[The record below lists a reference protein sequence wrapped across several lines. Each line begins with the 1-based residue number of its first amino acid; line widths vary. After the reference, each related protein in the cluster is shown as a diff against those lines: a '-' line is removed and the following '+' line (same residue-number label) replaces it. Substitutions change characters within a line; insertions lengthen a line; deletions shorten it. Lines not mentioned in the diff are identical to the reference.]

1 MFSFN
6 YYNSFNM
13 NKFDRFQYDIK
24 NNYDNKVVINLSPS
38 TSFRSRCE
46 FSYEKNHY
54 VMHDIDKKIYM
65 KTFKDASLDIQ
76 KLMPVLL
83 NKINEN
89 NEIKHKLFQ
98 VNFRSNQHNEIMVT
112 MIYHKIIDKSLIN
125 LVNQISEDLKA
136 NMIIRSKN
144 YKYETRGL
152 YLDDTL
158 INKNLKIYQTD
169 NTFTQSNKYLVDK
182 IILKVIDFIEN
193 PDDLLELYCGIGT
206 FTIPLSFMFNK
217 VLATEN
223 NRSSIKCL
231 NKSLEDNNISN
242 IHNARLSSDEVSE
255 LFKGKFFNRMNLKNI
270 SDFNF
275 SHILLDPP
283 RSGLTEDVINLASN
297 FKNIIYV
304 SCNAETYIRDINLIR
319 SHKITNI
326 ELFDQFPN
334 KNHLEIVSVLKM
346 VE

>member
-1 MFSFN
+1 
-6 YYNSFNM
+6 M
-13 NKFDRFQYDIK
+13 NKFDRFQDDIK
-24 NNYDNKVVINLSPS
+24 NNYEDKLVINLSPS

-46 FSYEKNHY
+46 FSYGKNHY
-54 VMHDIDKKIYM
+54 VMHDINEKIYI

-76 KLMPVLL
+76 NLMPVLL
-83 NKINEN
+83 KRINEN
-89 NEIKHKLFQ
+89 NEVNHKLFQ
-98 VNFRSNQHNEIMVT
+98 VNFRSNQHNKIMVT

-125 LVNQISEDLKA
+125 IVNQISDDLKV
-136 NMIIRSKN
+136 NIIIRSKN

-158 INKNLKIYQTD
+158 IYKNLKIYQTD

-182 IILKVIDFIEN
+182 MIFKVIDFIEN

-206 FTIPLSFMFNK
+206 FTIPLSFIFNK

-223 NRSSIKCL
+223 NRNSIKCL
-231 NKSLEDNNISN
+231 KKSLKENNISN

-255 LFKGKFFNRMNLKNI
+255 LFKGKFFNRMNSKSI

-304 SCNAETYIRDINLIR
+304 SCSAETYIRDINLIR

-346 VE
+346 IE

>member
-1 MFSFN
+1 
-6 YYNSFNM
+6 M
-13 NKFDRFQYDIK
+13 NKFDRFQDDIK
-24 NNYDNKVVINLSPS
+24 NNYDEKVVINLSPS

-46 FSYEKNHY
+46 FSYGKNHY
-54 VMHDIDKKIYM
+54 VMHDINEKIYI

-76 KLMPVLL
+76 NLMPVLL
-83 NKINEN
+83 KRINEN
-89 NEIKHKLFQ
+89 NEINHKLFQ
-98 VNFRSNQHNEIMVT
+98 VNFRSNQHNKIMVT
-112 MIYHKIIDKSLIN
+112 MIYHKIIDESLIN
-125 LVNQISEDLKA
+125 LVNQISEDLKV
-136 NMIIRSKN
+136 NIIIRSKN
-144 YKYETRGL
+144 YKYETKGL
-152 YLDDTL
+152 YLDDSL
-158 INKNLKIYQTD
+158 IYKNLKIYQTD

-182 IILKVIDFIEN
+182 MIFKVIDFIEN

-206 FTIPLSFMFNK
+206 FTIPLSFIFKK

-223 NRSSIKCL
+223 NRNSIKCL
-231 NKSLEDNNISN
+231 KKSLKENNISN

-255 LFKGKFFNRMNLKNI
+255 LFKGKFFNRMNSKSI

-304 SCNAETYIRDINLIR
+304 SCSTETYIRDINLIR

-346 VE
+346 IE

>member
-1 MFSFN
+1 
-6 YYNSFNM
+6 M
-13 NKFDRFQYDIK
+13 NKFDRFQDDIK
-24 NNYDNKVVINLSPS
+24 NNYDEKVVINLSPS

-46 FSYEKNHY
+46 FSYGKNHY
-54 VMHDIDKKIYM
+54 VMHDINEKIYI

-76 KLMPVLL
+76 NLMPVLL
-83 NKINEN
+83 KRINEN
-89 NEIKHKLFQ
+89 NEINHKLFQ
-98 VNFRSNQHNEIMVT
+98 VNFRSNQHNKIMVT

-125 LVNQISEDLKA
+125 LVNQISDDLKV
-136 NMIIRSKN
+136 NIIIRSKN

-158 INKNLKIYQTD
+158 IYKNLKIYQTD

-182 IILKVIDFIEN
+182 MIFKVIDFIEN

-206 FTIPLSFMFNK
+206 FTIPLSFIFNK

-223 NRSSIKCL
+223 NRNSIKCL
-231 NKSLEDNNISN
+231 NKSLEENNISN
-242 IHNARLSSDEVSE
+242 IYNARLSSDEVSE
-255 LFKGKFFNRMNLKNI
+255 LFKGKIFNRMNSTNI

-346 VE
+346 IE

>member
-1 MFSFN
+1 
-6 YYNSFNM
+6 M
-13 NKFDRFQYDIK
+13 NKFDRFQDDIK
-24 NNYDNKVVINLSPS
+24 NNYDEKVVINLSPS

-46 FSYEKNHY
+46 FSYGKNHY
-54 VMHDIDKKIYM
+54 VMHDINEKIYI

-76 KLMPVLL
+76 NLMPVLL
-83 NKINEN
+83 KRINEN
-89 NEIKHKLFQ
+89 NEVNHKLFQ
-98 VNFRSNQHNEIMVT
+98 VNFRSNQHNKIMVT

-125 LVNQISEDLKA
+125 IVNQISDDLKV
-136 NMIIRSKN
+136 NIIIRSKN

-158 INKNLKIYQTD
+158 IYKNLKIYQTD
-169 NTFTQSNKYLVDK
+169 NTFTQSNKYLVNK
-182 IILKVIDFIEN
+182 MIFKVIDFIEN

-206 FTIPLSFMFNK
+206 FTIPLSFIFNK

-223 NRSSIKCL
+223 NRNSIKCL
-231 NKSLEDNNISN
+231 KKSLKENNISN

-255 LFKGKFFNRMNLKNI
+255 LFKGKFFNRMNSKSI

-283 RSGLTEDVINLASN
+283 RSGLTKDVINLASN

-304 SCNAETYIRDINLIR
+304 SCSAETYIRDINLIR

-346 VE
+346 IE

>member
-1 MFSFN
+1 
-6 YYNSFNM
+6 M
-13 NKFDRFQYDIK
+13 NKFDRFQDDIK
-24 NNYDNKVVINLSPS
+24 NNYDEKVVINLSPS

-46 FSYEKNHY
+46 FSYGKNNY
-54 VMHDIDKKIYM
+54 VMHDINEKIYI

-76 KLMPVLL
+76 NIMPVLL
-83 NKINEN
+83 KRINEN
-89 NEIKHKLFQ
+89 NEINHKLFQ
-98 VNFRSNQHNEIMVT
+98 VNFRSNQHNKIMVT
-112 MIYHKIIDKSLIN
+112 MIYHKIIDKYLIN
-125 LVNQISEDLKA
+125 LVNQISDDLKV
-136 NMIIRSKN
+136 NIIIRSKN

-158 INKNLKIYQTD
+158 IYKNLKIYQTD

-182 IILKVIDFIEN
+182 MIFKVIDFIEN

-206 FTIPLSFMFNK
+206 FTIPLSFIFNK

-223 NRSSIKCL
+223 NRNSIKCL
-231 NKSLEDNNISN
+231 NKSLKENNISN

-255 LFKGKFFNRMNLKNI
+255 LFKGKFFNRMNSKSI

-304 SCNAETYIRDINLIR
+304 SCSAETYIRDINLIR

-346 VE
+346 IE

>member
-1 MFSFN
+1 
-6 YYNSFNM
+6 M
-13 NKFDRFQYDIK
+13 NKFDRFQDDIK
-24 NNYDNKVVINLSPS
+24 NNYDEKVVINLSPS

-46 FSYEKNHY
+46 FSYGKNHY
-54 VMHDIDKKIYM
+54 VMHDVNGKIYI

-76 KLMPVLL
+76 NLMPVLL
-83 NKINEN
+83 KRINEN
-89 NEIKHKLFQ
+89 NEINHKLFQ
-98 VNFRSNQHNEIMVT
+98 VNFRSNQHNKIMVT
-112 MIYHKIIDKSLIN
+112 MIYHKIIDQSIIN
-125 LVNQISEDLKA
+125 LVNQISDDLKV
-136 NMIIRSKN
+136 NIIIRSKN

-152 YLDDTL
+152 YLDDKL
-158 INKNLKIYQTD
+158 IYKNLKIYQTD

-182 IILKVIDFIEN
+182 MIFKVIDFIEN

-206 FTIPLSFMFNK
+206 FTIPLSFIFNK

-223 NRSSIKCL
+223 NRNSIKCL
-231 NKSLEDNNISN
+231 NKSLKENNISN

-255 LFKGKFFNRMNLKNI
+255 LFKGKIFNRMNSKSI

-304 SCNAETYIRDINLIR
+304 SCSAKTYIRDINLIR

-346 VE
+346 IE

>member
-1 MFSFN
+1 
-6 YYNSFNM
+6 
-13 NKFDRFQYDIK
+13 
-24 NNYDNKVVINLSPS
+24 
-38 TSFRSRCE
+38 
-46 FSYEKNHY
+46 
-54 VMHDIDKKIYM
+54 
-65 KTFKDASLDIQ
+65 
-76 KLMPVLL
+76 
-83 NKINEN
+83 
-89 NEIKHKLFQ
+89 
-98 VNFRSNQHNEIMVT
+98 MVT

-125 LVNQISEDLKA
+125 LVNQISDDLKV
-136 NMIIRSKN
+136 NIVIRSKN

-158 INKNLKIYQTD
+158 IYKNLKIYQTD
-169 NTFTQSNKYLVDK
+169 NTFTQSNKYLVNK
-182 IILKVIDFIEN
+182 MIFKVIDFIEN
-193 PDDLLELYCGIGT
+193 PGDLLELYCGIGT
-206 FTIPLSFMFNK
+206 FTIPLSFIFNK

-223 NRSSIKCL
+223 NRNSIKCL
-231 NKSLEDNNISN
+231 NKSLKENNISN

-255 LFKGKFFNRMNLKNI
+255 LFKGKIFNRMNSKSI

-283 RSGLTEDVINLASN
+283 RSGLTENVIKLASN

-304 SCNAETYIRDINLIR
+304 SCSAETYIRDINLIR

-346 VE
+346 IE

>member
-1 MFSFN
+1 
-6 YYNSFNM
+6 M
-13 NKFDRFQYDIK
+13 NKFDRFQDDIK
-24 NNYDNKVVINLSPS
+24 NNYDEKVVINLSPS

-46 FSYEKNHY
+46 FSYGKNHY
-54 VMHDIDKKIYM
+54 VMHDINEKIYI

-76 KLMPVLL
+76 NLMPVLL
-83 NKINEN
+83 KRINEN
-89 NEIKHKLFQ
+89 NEVNHKLFQ
-98 VNFRSNQHNEIMVT
+98 VNFRSNQHNKIMVT

-125 LVNQISEDLKA
+125 IVNQISDDLKV
-136 NMIIRSKN
+136 NIIIRSKN

-158 INKNLKIYQTD
+158 IYKNLKIYQTD

-182 IILKVIDFIEN
+182 MIFKVIDFIEN

-206 FTIPLSFMFNK
+206 FTIPLSFIFNK

-223 NRSSIKCL
+223 NRNSIKCL
-231 NKSLEDNNISN
+231 RKSLKENNISN

-255 LFKGKFFNRMNLKNI
+255 LFKGKIFNRMNSKSI

-304 SCNAETYIRDINLIR
+304 SCSAETYIRDINLIR

-346 VE
+346 IE

>member
-1 MFSFN
+1 
-6 YYNSFNM
+6 M
-13 NKFDRFQYDIK
+13 NKFDRFQDDIK
-24 NNYDNKVVINLSPS
+24 NNYDEKVLINLSPS

-46 FSYEKNHY
+46 FSYGKNHY
-54 VMHDIDKKIYM
+54 VMHDINEKIYI

-76 KLMPVLL
+76 NLMPVLL
-83 NKINEN
+83 KRINEN
-89 NEIKHKLFQ
+89 NEVNHKLFQ
-98 VNFRSNQHNEIMVT
+98 VNFRSNQHNKIMVT

-125 LVNQISEDLKA
+125 IVNQISDDLKV
-136 NMIIRSKN
+136 NIIIRSKN

-158 INKNLKIYQTD
+158 IYKNLKIYQTD

-182 IILKVIDFIEN
+182 MIFKVIDFIEN

-206 FTIPLSFMFNK
+206 FTIPLSFIFNK

-223 NRSSIKCL
+223 NRNSIKCL
-231 NKSLEDNNISN
+231 KKSLKENNISN

-255 LFKGKFFNRMNLKNI
+255 LFKGKFFNRMNSKSI

-304 SCNAETYIRDINLIR
+304 SCSAETYIRDINLIR

-346 VE
+346 IE

>member
-1 MFSFN
+1 
-6 YYNSFNM
+6 M
-13 NKFDRFQYDIK
+13 NKFDRFQDDIK
-24 NNYDNKVVINLSPS
+24 NNYDEKVVINLSPS

-46 FSYEKNHY
+46 FSYGKNHY
-54 VMHDIDKKIYM
+54 VMHDINEKIYI

-76 KLMPVLL
+76 NLMPVLL
-83 NKINEN
+83 KRINEN
-89 NEIKHKLFQ
+89 NEVNHKLFQ
-98 VNFRSNQHNEIMVT
+98 VNFRSNQHNKIMVT

-125 LVNQISEDLKA
+125 IVNQISDDLKV
-136 NMIIRSKN
+136 NIIIRSKN

-158 INKNLKIYQTD
+158 IYKNLKIYQTD

-182 IILKVIDFIEN
+182 MIFKVIDFIEN

-206 FTIPLSFMFNK
+206 FTIPLSFIFNK

-223 NRSSIKCL
+223 NRNSIKCL
-231 NKSLEDNNISN
+231 KKSLKENNISN

-255 LFKGKFFNRMNLKNI
+255 LFKGKFFNRMNSESI

-304 SCNAETYIRDINLIR
+304 SCSAETYIRDINLIR

-346 VE
+346 IE

>member
-1 MFSFN
+1 
-6 YYNSFNM
+6 M
-13 NKFDRFQYDIK
+13 NKFDRFQDDIK
-24 NNYDNKVVINLSPS
+24 NNYDEKVVINLSPS

-46 FSYEKNHY
+46 FSYGKNHY
-54 VMHDIDKKIYM
+54 VMHDINEKIYI

-76 KLMPVLL
+76 NLMPVLL
-83 NKINEN
+83 KRINEN
-89 NEIKHKLFQ
+89 NEINHKLFQ
-98 VNFRSNQHNEIMVT
+98 VNFRSNQHNKIMVT

-125 LVNQISEDLKA
+125 IVNQISDDLKV
-136 NMIIRSKN
+136 NIIIRSKN

-152 YLDDTL
+152 YLDDSL
-158 INKNLKIYQTD
+158 IYKNLKIYQTD

-182 IILKVIDFIEN
+182 MIFKVIDFIEN

-206 FTIPLSFMFNK
+206 FTIPLSFTFNK

-223 NRSSIKCL
+223 NRNSIKCL
-231 NKSLEDNNISN
+231 NKSLKENNISN

-255 LFKGKFFNRMNLKNI
+255 LFKGKFFNRMNSKSI

-304 SCNAETYIRDINLIR
+304 SCSAETYIRDINLIR

-346 VE
+346 IE

>member
-1 MFSFN
+1 
-6 YYNSFNM
+6 M
-13 NKFDRFQYDIK
+13 NKFDKFQDDIK
-24 NNYDNKVVINLSPS
+24 NNYDEKVVINLSPS

-54 VMHDIDKKIYM
+54 VMHDINEKIYI

-76 KLMPVLL
+76 NLMPVLL
-83 NKINEN
+83 KRINEN
-89 NEIKHKLFQ
+89 NEINHKLFQ
-98 VNFRSNQHNEIMVT
+98 VNFRSNQHNKIMVT
-112 MIYHKIIDKSLIN
+112 MIYHKIIDKALIN
-125 LVNQISEDLKA
+125 LVNQISEDLKV
-136 NMIIRSKN
+136 NIIIRSKN
-144 YKYETRGL
+144 FKYETKCL

-158 INKNLKIYQTD
+158 IYQNLKIYQTD

-182 IILKVIDFIEN
+182 MIFKVIDFIEN

-206 FTIPLSFMFNK
+206 FTIPLSFIFNK

-223 NRSSIKCL
+223 NRNSIKCL
-231 NKSLEDNNISN
+231 NKSLKENNISN

-255 LFKGKFFNRMNLKNI
+255 LFKGKIFNRMNSKSI

-304 SCNAETYIRDINLIR
+304 SCSTETYIRDINLIR

-346 VE
+346 IE

>member
-1 MFSFN
+1 
-6 YYNSFNM
+6 M
-13 NKFDRFQYDIK
+13 NKFDRFQDDIK
-24 NNYDNKVVINLSPS
+24 NNYDEKVVINLSPS

-46 FSYEKNHY
+46 FSYGKNHY
-54 VMHDIDKKIYM
+54 VMHDINEKIYI

-76 KLMPVLL
+76 NLMPVLL
-83 NKINEN
+83 KRINEN
-89 NEIKHKLFQ
+89 NEVNHKLFQ
-98 VNFRSNQHNEIMVT
+98 VNFRSNQHNKIMVT

-125 LVNQISEDLKA
+125 IVNQISDDLKV
-136 NMIIRSKN
+136 NIIIRSKN

-158 INKNLKIYQTD
+158 IYKNLKIYQTD

-182 IILKVIDFIEN
+182 MIFKVIDFIEN

-206 FTIPLSFMFNK
+206 FTIPLSFIFNK

-223 NRSSIKCL
+223 NRNSIKCL
-231 NKSLEDNNISN
+231 KKSLKENNISN

-255 LFKGKFFNRMNLKNI
+255 LFKGKFFNRMNSKSI

-304 SCNAETYIRDINLIR
+304 SCSAETYIRDINLIR

-346 VE
+346 IE

>member
-1 MFSFN
+1 
-6 YYNSFNM
+6 M
-13 NKFDRFQYDIK
+13 NKFDRFQVNIK
-24 NNYDNKVVINLSPS
+24 NNYDDKIVINLSPS

-46 FSYEKNHY
+46 FSYGKNHY
-54 VMHDIDKKIYM
+54 VMHDINEKIYI

-76 KLMPVLL
+76 NLMPVLL
-83 NKINEN
+83 KRINEN
-89 NEIKHKLFQ
+89 NEVNHKLFQ
-98 VNFRSNQHNEIMVT
+98 VNFRSNQHNKIMVT

-125 LVNQISEDLKA
+125 LVNQISDDLKV
-136 NMIIRSKN
+136 NIIIRSKN

-158 INKNLKIYQTD
+158 IYKNLKIYQTD

-182 IILKVIDFIEN
+182 MIFKVIDFIEN

-206 FTIPLSFMFNK
+206 FTIPLSFIFNK

-223 NRSSIKCL
+223 NRNSIKCL
-231 NKSLEDNNISN
+231 KKSLKENNISN

-255 LFKGKFFNRMNLKNI
+255 LFKGKFFNRMNSKSI

-304 SCNAETYIRDINLIR
+304 SCSAETYIRDINLIR

-346 VE
+346 IE

>member
-1 MFSFN
+1 
-6 YYNSFNM
+6 M
-13 NKFDRFQYDIK
+13 NKFDRFQDDIK
-24 NNYDNKVVINLSPS
+24 NNYDEKVVINLSPS

-46 FSYEKNHY
+46 FSYGKSHY
-54 VMHDIDKKIYM
+54 VMHDINEKIYI

-76 KLMPVLL
+76 NLMPVLL
-83 NKINEN
+83 KRINEN
-89 NEIKHKLFQ
+89 NEVNHKLFQ
-98 VNFRSNQHNEIMVT
+98 VNFRSNQHNKIMVT

-125 LVNQISEDLKA
+125 IVNQISDDLKV
-136 NMIIRSKN
+136 NIIIRSKN

-158 INKNLKIYQTD
+158 IYKNLKIYQTD

-182 IILKVIDFIEN
+182 MIFKVIDFIEN

-206 FTIPLSFMFNK
+206 FTIPLSFIFNK

-223 NRSSIKCL
+223 NRNSIKCL
-231 NKSLEDNNISN
+231 RKSLKENNISN

-255 LFKGKFFNRMNLKNI
+255 LFKGKFFNRMNSKSI

-304 SCNAETYIRDINLIR
+304 SCSAETYIRDINLIR

-346 VE
+346 IE

>member
-1 MFSFN
+1 
-6 YYNSFNM
+6 M
-13 NKFDRFQYDIK
+13 NKFDKFQDDIK
-24 NNYDNKVVINLSPS
+24 NNYDEKVVINLSPS

-54 VMHDIDKKIYM
+54 VMHDINEKIYI

-76 KLMPVLL
+76 NLMPVLL
-83 NKINEN
+83 KRINEN
-89 NEIKHKLFQ
+89 NEINHKLFQ
-98 VNFRSNQHNEIMVT
+98 VNFRSNQHNKIMVT
-112 MIYHKIIDKSLIN
+112 MIYHKIIDESLIN
-125 LVNQISEDLKA
+125 LVNQISEDLKV
-136 NMIIRSKN
+136 NIIIRSKN
-144 YKYETRGL
+144 YKYETKGL
-152 YLDDTL
+152 YLDDSL
-158 INKNLKIYQTD
+158 IYNNLKIYQTD

-182 IILKVIDFIEN
+182 MIFKVIDFIKN

-206 FTIPLSFMFNK
+206 FTIPLSFIFNK

-223 NRSSIKCL
+223 NRNSIKCL
-231 NKSLEDNNISN
+231 NKSLKENNISN

-255 LFKGKFFNRMNLKNI
+255 LFKGKIFNRMNSKSI

-297 FKNIIYV
+297 FKNIIYI

-346 VE
+346 IE

>member
-1 MFSFN
+1 
-6 YYNSFNM
+6 M
-13 NKFDRFQYDIK
+13 NKFDRFQDDIK
-24 NNYDNKVVINLSPS
+24 NNYDEKVVINLSPS

-46 FSYEKNHY
+46 FSYGKNHY
-54 VMHDIDKKIYM
+54 VMHDVNGKIYI

-76 KLMPVLL
+76 NLMPVLL
-83 NKINEN
+83 KRINEN
-89 NEIKHKLFQ
+89 NEINHKLFQ
-98 VNFRSNQHNEIMVT
+98 VNFRSNQHNKIMVT

-125 LVNQISEDLKA
+125 LVNQISDDLKV
-136 NMIIRSKN
+136 NIIIRSKN

-158 INKNLKIYQTD
+158 IYKNLKIYQTD

-182 IILKVIDFIEN
+182 MIFKVIDFIEN

-206 FTIPLSFMFNK
+206 FTIPLSFIFNK

-223 NRSSIKCL
+223 NRNSIKCL
-231 NKSLEDNNISN
+231 NKSLKENNISN

-255 LFKGKFFNRMNLKNI
+255 LFKGKIFNRMNSKSI

-283 RSGLTEDVINLASN
+283 RSGLTEDVIKLASN

-304 SCNAETYIRDINLIR
+304 SCSAETYIRDINLIR

-346 VE
+346 IE

>member
-1 MFSFN
+1 
-6 YYNSFNM
+6 M
-13 NKFDRFQYDIK
+13 NKFDRFQDDIK
-24 NNYDNKVVINLSPS
+24 NNYDDKVVINLSPS

-54 VMHDIDKKIYM
+54 VMHDINEKIYI

-76 KLMPVLL
+76 NLMPVLL
-83 NKINEN
+83 KRINEN
-89 NEIKHKLFQ
+89 NEINHKLFQ
-98 VNFRSNQHNEIMVT
+98 VNFRSNQHNKIMVT

-125 LVNQISEDLKA
+125 LVNQISEDLRV

-152 YLDDTL
+152 YLNDTL
-158 INKNLKIYQTD
+158 IYKNLKIYQTD

-182 IILKVIDFIEN
+182 MIFKVIDFIEN

-206 FTIPLSFMFNK
+206 FTIPLSFIFNK

-223 NRSSIKCL
+223 NRNSIKCL
-231 NKSLEDNNISN
+231 NKSLEENNISN

-255 LFKGKFFNRMNLKNI
+255 LFKGKIFNRMNSKSI

-304 SCNAETYIRDINLIR
+304 SCSTETYIRDINLIR

-346 VE
+346 IE

>member
-1 MFSFN
+1 
-6 YYNSFNM
+6 M
-13 NKFDRFQYDIK
+13 NKFDRFQDDIK
-24 NNYDNKVVINLSPS
+24 NNYDEKVVINLSPS

-46 FSYEKNHY
+46 FSYGKNHY
-54 VMHDIDKKIYM
+54 VMHDINEKIYI

-76 KLMPVLL
+76 NLMPILL
-83 NKINEN
+83 KRISEN
-89 NEIKHKLFQ
+89 NEINHKLFQ
-98 VNFRSNQHNEIMVT
+98 VNFRSNQHNKIMVT

-125 LVNQISEDLKA
+125 LVNQISDDLKV
-136 NMIIRSKN
+136 NIIIRSKN

-158 INKNLKIYQTD
+158 IYKNLKIYQTD

-182 IILKVIDFIEN
+182 MIFKVIDFIEN

-206 FTIPLSFMFNK
+206 FTIPLSFIFNK

-223 NRSSIKCL
+223 SRNSIKCL
-231 NKSLEDNNISN
+231 NKSLKENNISN

-255 LFKGKFFNRMNLKNI
+255 LFKGKIFNRMNSKSI

-283 RSGLTEDVINLASN
+283 RSGLTENVIKLASN
-297 FKNIIYV
+297 FKNIIYI
-304 SCNAETYIRDINLIR
+304 SCSAKTYIRDINLIR

-346 VE
+346 IE

>member
-1 MFSFN
+1 
-6 YYNSFNM
+6 M
-13 NKFDRFQYDIK
+13 NKFDRFQDDIK
-24 NNYDNKVVINLSPS
+24 NNYDEKVVINLSPS

-46 FSYEKNHY
+46 FSYGKNHY
-54 VMHDIDKKIYM
+54 VMHDINEKIYI

-76 KLMPVLL
+76 NLMPVLL
-83 NKINEN
+83 KRINEN
-89 NEIKHKLFQ
+89 NKVNHKLFQ
-98 VNFRSNQHNEIMVT
+98 VNFRSNQHNKIMVT

-125 LVNQISEDLKA
+125 IVNQISDDLKV
-136 NMIIRSKN
+136 NIIIRSKN

-158 INKNLKIYQTD
+158 IYKNLKIYQTD

-182 IILKVIDFIEN
+182 MIFKVIDFIEN

-206 FTIPLSFMFNK
+206 FTIPLSFTFNK

-223 NRSSIKCL
+223 NRNSIECL
-231 NKSLEDNNISN
+231 NKSLKENNISN
-242 IHNARLSSDEVSE
+242 IYNARLSSDEVSE
-255 LFKGKFFNRMNLKNI
+255 LFKGKFFNRMNSKSI

-304 SCNAETYIRDINLIR
+304 SCSAETYIRDINLIR

-346 VE
+346 IE

>member
-1 MFSFN
+1 
-6 YYNSFNM
+6 M
-13 NKFDRFQYDIK
+13 NKFDRFQDDIK
-24 NNYDNKVVINLSPS
+24 NNYDEKVVINLSPS

-46 FSYEKNHY
+46 FSYGKNHY
-54 VMHDIDKKIYM
+54 VMHDINEKIYI

-76 KLMPVLL
+76 NLMPVLL
-83 NKINEN
+83 KRINEN
-89 NEIKHKLFQ
+89 NVVNHKLFQ
-98 VNFRSNQHNEIMVT
+98 VNFRSNQHNKIMVT
-112 MIYHKIIDKSLIN
+112 MIYHKIINKSLIN
-125 LVNQISEDLKA
+125 LVNQISEDLKV
-136 NMIIRSKN
+136 NIIIRSKN

-158 INKNLKIYQTD
+158 IYKNLKIYQTD

-182 IILKVIDFIEN
+182 MILKVIDLIEN

-206 FTIPLSFMFNK
+206 FTIPLSFIFNK

-223 NRSSIKCL
+223 NRNSIKCL
-231 NKSLEDNNISN
+231 NKSLTENNISN

-255 LFKGKFFNRMNLKNI
+255 LFKGKIFNRMNSKSI

-283 RSGLTEDVINLASN
+283 RSGLTENVIKLASN

-304 SCNAETYIRDINLIR
+304 SCSAETYIRDINLIR

-346 VE
+346 IE

>member
-1 MFSFN
+1 
-6 YYNSFNM
+6 M
-13 NKFDRFQYDIK
+13 NKFDRFQDDIK
-24 NNYDNKVVINLSPS
+24 NNYDEKVVINLSPS

-46 FSYEKNHY
+46 FSYGKNHY
-54 VMHDIDKKIYM
+54 VMHDINEKIYI

-76 KLMPVLL
+76 NLMPVLL
-83 NKINEN
+83 KRINEN
-89 NEIKHKLFQ
+89 NVVNHKLFQ
-98 VNFRSNQHNEIMVT
+98 VNFRSNQHNKIMVT

-125 LVNQISEDLKA
+125 LVNQISDDLKV
-136 NMIIRSKN
+136 NIVIRSKN

-158 INKNLKIYQTD
+158 IYKNLKIYQTD

-182 IILKVIDFIEN
+182 MIFKVIDLIQN

-206 FTIPLSFMFNK
+206 FTIPLSFIFNK

-223 NRSSIKCL
+223 SRNSIKCL
-231 NKSLEDNNISN
+231 NKSLKENNISN

-255 LFKGKFFNRMNLKNI
+255 LFKGKIFNRMNSKSI

-283 RSGLTEDVINLASN
+283 RSGLAEDVINLASN
-297 FKNIIYV
+297 FKNIIYI
-304 SCNAETYIRDINLIR
+304 SCSAKTYIRDINLIR

-346 VE
+346 IE

>member
-1 MFSFN
+1 
-6 YYNSFNM
+6 M
-13 NKFDRFQYDIK
+13 NKFDRFQDDIK
-24 NNYDNKVVINLSPS
+24 NNYDEKVVINLSPS

-54 VMHDIDKKIYM
+54 VMHDINEKIYI

-76 KLMPVLL
+76 NLMPVLL
-83 NKINEN
+83 KRINEN
-89 NEIKHKLFQ
+89 NEINHKLFQ
-98 VNFRSNQHNEIMVT
+98 VNFRSNQHNKIMVT

-125 LVNQISEDLKA
+125 LVNQISDDLKV
-136 NMIIRSKN
+136 NIIIRSKN

-158 INKNLKIYQTD
+158 IYKNLNIYQTD

-182 IILKVIDFIEN
+182 MIFKVIDFIEN

-206 FTIPLSFMFNK
+206 FTIPLSFIFNK

-223 NRSSIKCL
+223 NRNSIKCL
-231 NKSLEDNNISN
+231 NKSLKENNISN
-242 IHNARLSSDEVSE
+242 IHNARLSSDEVSK
-255 LFKGKFFNRMNLKNI
+255 LCKGKFFNRMNSKSI

-304 SCNAETYIRDINLIR
+304 SCSAETYIRDINLIR

-346 VE
+346 IE

>member
-1 MFSFN
+1 
-6 YYNSFNM
+6 M
-13 NKFDRFQYDIK
+13 NKFDKFQDDIK
-24 NNYDNKVVINLSPS
+24 NNYVDKVVINLSPS

-54 VMHDIDKKIYM
+54 VMHDINEKIYI

-76 KLMPVLL
+76 NLMPVLL
-83 NKINEN
+83 KKINEN
-89 NEIKHKLFQ
+89 IEINHKLFQ
-98 VNFRSNQHNEIMVT
+98 VNFRSNQHNKIMVT
-112 MIYHKIIDKSLIN
+112 MIYHKIIDKALIN
-125 LVNQISEDLKA
+125 LVNQISEDLKV
-136 NMIIRSKN
+136 NIIIRSKN
-144 YKYETRGL
+144 FKYETKCL

-158 INKNLKIYQTD
+158 IYQNLKIYQTD

-182 IILKVIDFIEN
+182 MIFKVIDFIKN

-206 FTIPLSFMFNK
+206 FTIPLSFIFNK

-223 NRSSIKCL
+223 NRNSIKCL
-231 NKSLEDNNISN
+231 NKSLKENNISN

-255 LFKGKFFNRMNLKNI
+255 LFKGKIFNRMNSKNI
-270 SDFNF
+270 YDFNF

-304 SCNAETYIRDINLIR
+304 SCNAETYIRDINLIT

-346 VE
+346 IE

>member
-1 MFSFN
+1 
-6 YYNSFNM
+6 M
-13 NKFDRFQYDIK
+13 NKFDKFQDDIK
-24 NNYDNKVVINLSPS
+24 NNYDEKVLINLSPS
-38 TSFRSRCE
+38 TSFRNRCE
-46 FSYEKNHY
+46 FSYGKNHY
-54 VMHDIDKKIYM
+54 VMHDINEKIYI

-76 KLMPVLL
+76 NLMPVLL
-83 NKINEN
+83 KRINEN
-89 NEIKHKLFQ
+89 NEINHKLFQ
-98 VNFRSNQHNEIMVT
+98 VNFRSNQHNKIMVT

-125 LVNQISEDLKA
+125 IVNQMSDDLKV
-136 NMIIRSKN
+136 NIIIRSKN

-158 INKNLKIYQTD
+158 IYKNLKIYQTD

-182 IILKVIDFIEN
+182 MIFKVIDFIEN

-206 FTIPLSFMFNK
+206 FTIPLSFIFNK

-223 NRSSIKCL
+223 NRNSIKCL
-231 NKSLEDNNISN
+231 KKSLKENNISN

-255 LFKGKFFNRMNLKNI
+255 LFKGKFFNRMNSKSI

-304 SCNAETYIRDINLIR
+304 SCSAETYIRDINLIR

-346 VE
+346 IE

>member
-1 MFSFN
+1 
-6 YYNSFNM
+6 M
-13 NKFDRFQYDIK
+13 NKFDRFQDDIK
-24 NNYDNKVVINLSPS
+24 NNYDKKVIINLSPS

-46 FSYEKNHY
+46 FSYGKNHY
-54 VMHDIDKKIYM
+54 VMHDINKKIYI
-65 KTFKDASLDIQ
+65 KAFKDASLDIQ
-76 KLMPVLL
+76 NLMPILL
-83 NKINEN
+83 KKINEN
-89 NEIKHKLFQ
+89 IEINHKLFQ
-98 VNFRSNQHNEIMVT
+98 VNFRSNQHNKIMVT

-125 LVNQISEDLKA
+125 LVNQISEDLKV

-158 INKNLKIYQTD
+158 IYKNLKIFQTD

-182 IILKVIDFIEN
+182 MIHRVIDFIEN

-206 FTIPLSFMFNK
+206 FTIPLSYMFNK

-223 NRSSIKCL
+223 NRNSIKCL
-231 NKSLEDNNISN
+231 NKSMEENNISN

-255 LFKGKFFNRMNLKNI
+255 LFKGKFFNRMYSKNI

-346 VE
+346 IE

>member
-1 MFSFN
+1 
-6 YYNSFNM
+6 M
-13 NKFDRFQYDIK
+13 NKFDRFQDDIK
-24 NNYDNKVVINLSPS
+24 NNYDEKVVINLSPS

-46 FSYEKNHY
+46 FSYGKNHY
-54 VMHDIDKKIYM
+54 VMHDINEKIYI

-76 KLMPVLL
+76 NLMPVLL
-83 NKINEN
+83 KRINEN
-89 NEIKHKLFQ
+89 NEINHKLFQ
-98 VNFRSNQHNEIMVT
+98 VNFRSNQHNKIMVT

-125 LVNQISEDLKA
+125 IVNQISDDLKV
-136 NMIIRSKN
+136 NIIIRSKN

-158 INKNLKIYQTD
+158 IYKNLKIYQTD

-182 IILKVIDFIEN
+182 MIFKVIDFIEN

-206 FTIPLSFMFNK
+206 FTIPLSFIFNK

-223 NRSSIKCL
+223 NRNSIKCL
-231 NKSLEDNNISN
+231 KKSLKENNISN

-255 LFKGKFFNRMNLKNI
+255 LFKGKIFNRMNSKSI

-304 SCNAETYIRDINLIR
+304 SCSAETYIRDINLIR

-346 VE
+346 IE

>member
-1 MFSFN
+1 
-6 YYNSFNM
+6 M
-13 NKFDRFQYDIK
+13 NKFDRFQDDIK
-24 NNYDNKVVINLSPS
+24 NNYDEKVVINLSPS

-46 FSYEKNHY
+46 FSYGKNHY
-54 VMHDIDKKIYM
+54 VMHDINEKIYI

-76 KLMPVLL
+76 NLMPVLL
-83 NKINEN
+83 KRINEN
-89 NEIKHKLFQ
+89 NEINHKLFQ
-98 VNFRSNQHNEIMVT
+98 VNFRSNQHNKIMVT
-112 MIYHKIIDKSLIN
+112 MIYHKIIDKSLMN
-125 LVNQISEDLKA
+125 LVNQISDDLKV
-136 NMIIRSKN
+136 NIIIRSKN

-158 INKNLKIYQTD
+158 IYKNLKIYQTD

-182 IILKVIDFIEN
+182 MIFKVIDLIEN

-206 FTIPLSFMFNK
+206 FTIPLSFIFNK

-223 NRSSIKCL
+223 NRNSIKCL
-231 NKSLEDNNISN
+231 NKSLKENNISN

-255 LFKGKFFNRMNLKNI
+255 LFKGKFFNRMNSKSI

-304 SCNAETYIRDINLIR
+304 SCCAETYIRDINLIR

-346 VE
+346 IE

>member
-1 MFSFN
+1 
-6 YYNSFNM
+6 M
-13 NKFDRFQYDIK
+13 NKFDRFQDDIK
-24 NNYDNKVVINLSPS
+24 NNYDEKVVINLSPS

-46 FSYEKNHY
+46 FSYGKNHY
-54 VMHDIDKKIYM
+54 VMHDVNGKIYI

-76 KLMPVLL
+76 NLMPVLL
-83 NKINEN
+83 KRINEN
-89 NEIKHKLFQ
+89 NEINHKLFQ
-98 VNFRSNQHNEIMVT
+98 VNFRSNQHNKIMVT

-125 LVNQISEDLKA
+125 LVNHLSDDLKV
-136 NMIIRSKN
+136 NIIIRSKN

-158 INKNLKIYQTD
+158 IYKNLKIYQTD

-182 IILKVIDFIEN
+182 MIFKVIDFIEN

-206 FTIPLSFMFNK
+206 FTIPLSFTFNK

-223 NRSSIKCL
+223 NRNSIKCL
-231 NKSLEDNNISN
+231 NKSLKENNISN

-255 LFKGKFFNRMNLKNI
+255 LFKGKIFNRMNSKSI

-304 SCNAETYIRDINLIR
+304 SCSAETYIRDINLIR

-346 VE
+346 IE

>member
-1 MFSFN
+1 
-6 YYNSFNM
+6 M
-13 NKFDRFQYDIK
+13 NKFDRFQDDIK
-24 NNYDNKVVINLSPS
+24 NNYDEKVVINLSPS

-46 FSYEKNHY
+46 FSYGKNHY
-54 VMHDIDKKIYM
+54 VMHDINEKIYI

-76 KLMPVLL
+76 NLMPVLL
-83 NKINEN
+83 KRINEN
-89 NEIKHKLFQ
+89 NEVNHKLFQ
-98 VNFRSNQHNEIMVT
+98 VNFRSNQHNKIMVT

-125 LVNQISEDLKA
+125 IVNQISDDLKV
-136 NMIIRSKN
+136 NIIIRSKN

-158 INKNLKIYQTD
+158 IYKNLKIYQTD

-182 IILKVIDFIEN
+182 MIFKVIDFIEN

-206 FTIPLSFMFNK
+206 FTIPLSFIFNK

-223 NRSSIKCL
+223 NRNSIKCL
-231 NKSLEDNNISN
+231 KKSLKENNISN

-255 LFKGKFFNRMNLKNI
+255 LFKGKFFNRMNSKSI

-297 FKNIIYV
+297 FKNIIYI
-304 SCNAETYIRDINLIR
+304 SCSAETYIRDINLIR

-346 VE
+346 IE

>member
-1 MFSFN
+1 
-6 YYNSFNM
+6 M
-13 NKFDRFQYDIK
+13 NKFDRFQDDIK
-24 NNYDNKVVINLSPS
+24 NNYDEKVVINLSPS

-46 FSYEKNHY
+46 FSYGKNHY
-54 VMHDIDKKIYM
+54 VMHDINEKIYI

-76 KLMPVLL
+76 NLMPVLL
-83 NKINEN
+83 KRINEN
-89 NEIKHKLFQ
+89 NEINHKLFQ
-98 VNFRSNQHNEIMVT
+98 VNFRSNQHNKIMVT

-125 LVNQISEDLKA
+125 LVNQISDDLKV
-136 NMIIRSKN
+136 NIIIRSKN

-158 INKNLKIYQTD
+158 IYKNLKIYQTD

-182 IILKVIDFIEN
+182 LIVKVIDVIEN

-206 FTIPLSFMFNK
+206 FTIPLSFIFNK

-223 NRSSIKCL
+223 NRNSIKCL
-231 NKSLEDNNISN
+231 NKSLKENNISN

-255 LFKGKFFNRMNLKNI
+255 LFKGKIFNRMNSKSI

-304 SCNAETYIRDINLIR
+304 SCSAETYIRDINLIR

-346 VE
+346 IE

>member
-1 MFSFN
+1 
-6 YYNSFNM
+6 M
-13 NKFDRFQYDIK
+13 NKFDRFQDDIK
-24 NNYDNKVVINLSPS
+24 NNYDEKVVINLSPS

-54 VMHDIDKKIYM
+54 VMHDINEKIYI

-76 KLMPVLL
+76 NLMPVLL
-83 NKINEN
+83 KRINEN
-89 NEIKHKLFQ
+89 NEVNHKLFQ
-98 VNFRSNQHNEIMVT
+98 VNFRSNQHNKIMVT

-125 LVNQISEDLKA
+125 IVNQISDDLKV
-136 NMIIRSKN
+136 NIIIRSKN
-144 YKYETRGL
+144 YKYETKGL

-158 INKNLKIYQTD
+158 IYKNLKIYQTD

-182 IILKVIDFIEN
+182 MIFKVIDFIEN

-206 FTIPLSFMFNK
+206 FTIPLSFIFNK

-223 NRSSIKCL
+223 NRNSIKCL
-231 NKSLEDNNISN
+231 KKSLKENNISN

-255 LFKGKFFNRMNLKNI
+255 LFKGKFFNRMNSKSI

-304 SCNAETYIRDINLIR
+304 SCSAETYIRDINLIR

-346 VE
+346 IE

>member
-1 MFSFN
+1 
-6 YYNSFNM
+6 M
-13 NKFDRFQYDIK
+13 NKFDKFQDDIK
-24 NNYDNKVVINLSPS
+24 NNYENKVVINLSPS

-46 FSYEKNHY
+46 FSYQKNHY
-54 VMHDIDKKIYM
+54 VMHDINEKIYI

-76 KLMPVLL
+76 NLMPVLL
-83 NKINEN
+83 KKINEN
-89 NEIKHKLFQ
+89 NKINHKLFQ

-125 LVNQISEDLKA
+125 LVNQISEDLKV

-158 INKNLKIYQTD
+158 IYKNLKIYQTD

-182 IILKVIDFIEN
+182 MILKVIDFIEN

-223 NRSSIKCL
+223 NRNSIKCL
-231 NKSLEDNNISN
+231 NKSLEENNISN

-255 LFKGKFFNRMNLKNI
+255 LFKGKFFNRMNSKNI

-346 VE
+346 IE

>member
-1 MFSFN
+1 
-6 YYNSFNM
+6 M
-13 NKFDRFQYDIK
+13 NKFDRFQDDIK
-24 NNYDNKVVINLSPS
+24 NNYDEKVVINLSPS

-46 FSYEKNHY
+46 FSYGKNHY
-54 VMHDIDKKIYM
+54 VMHDVNGKIYI

-76 KLMPVLL
+76 NLMPVLL
-83 NKINEN
+83 KRINEN
-89 NEIKHKLFQ
+89 NEINHKLFQ
-98 VNFRSNQHNEIMVT
+98 VNFRSNQHNKIMVT

-125 LVNQISEDLKA
+125 IVNQISDDLKV
-136 NMIIRSKN
+136 NIIIRSKN

-158 INKNLKIYQTD
+158 IYKNLKIYQTD

-182 IILKVIDFIEN
+182 MIFKVIDFIEN

-206 FTIPLSFMFNK
+206 FTIPLSFIFNK

-223 NRSSIKCL
+223 NRNSIKCL
-231 NKSLEDNNISN
+231 NKSLKENNISN

-255 LFKGKFFNRMNLKNI
+255 LFKGKFFNRMNSKSI

-304 SCNAETYIRDINLIR
+304 SCSAETYIRDINLIR

-346 VE
+346 IE

>member
-1 MFSFN
+1 
-6 YYNSFNM
+6 M
-13 NKFDRFQYDIK
+13 NKFDRFQDNIK
-24 NNYDNKVVINLSPS
+24 NNYDEKVVINLSPS

-54 VMHDIDKKIYM
+54 VMHDINEKIYI

-76 KLMPVLL
+76 NLMPVLL
-83 NKINEN
+83 KRINEN
-89 NEIKHKLFQ
+89 NEINHKLFQ
-98 VNFRSNQHNEIMVT
+98 VNFRSNQHNKIMVT

-125 LVNQISEDLKA
+125 LVNQISDDLKV
-136 NMIIRSKN
+136 NIIIRSKN
-144 YKYETRGL
+144 YKYETKGL

-158 INKNLKIYQTD
+158 IYKNLKIYQTD

-182 IILKVIDFIEN
+182 MIFKVIDFIEN

-206 FTIPLSFMFNK
+206 FTIPLSFIFNK

-223 NRSSIKCL
+223 NRNSIKCL
-231 NKSLEDNNISN
+231 NKSLKENNISN

-255 LFKGKFFNRMNLKNI
+255 LFKGKIFNRMNSKSI

-304 SCNAETYIRDINLIR
+304 SCSTETYIRDINLIR

-346 VE
+346 IE

>member
-1 MFSFN
+1 
-6 YYNSFNM
+6 M
-13 NKFDRFQYDIK
+13 NKFDKFQDDIK
-24 NNYDNKVVINLSPS
+24 NNYDEKVVINLSPS

-46 FSYEKNHY
+46 FSYGKNHY
-54 VMHDIDKKIYM
+54 VMHDVNGKIYI

-76 KLMPVLL
+76 NLMPVLL
-83 NKINEN
+83 KRINEN
-89 NEIKHKLFQ
+89 NEINHKLFQ
-98 VNFRSNQHNEIMVT
+98 VNFRSNQHNKIMVT

-125 LVNQISEDLKA
+125 LVNQISEDLKV
-136 NMIIRSKN
+136 NIIIRSKN
-144 YKYETRGL
+144 YKYETKGL

-158 INKNLKIYQTD
+158 IYKNLKIYQTD

-182 IILKVIDFIEN
+182 MIFKVIDFIEN

-206 FTIPLSFMFNK
+206 FTIPLSFIFNK

-223 NRSSIKCL
+223 NRNSIKCL
-231 NKSLEDNNISN
+231 NKSLKENNISN

-255 LFKGKFFNRMNLKNI
+255 LFKGKFFNRMNSKSI

-297 FKNIIYV
+297 FKNIIYI

-346 VE
+346 IE

>member
-1 MFSFN
+1 
-6 YYNSFNM
+6 M
-13 NKFDRFQYDIK
+13 NKFDRFQVNIK
-24 NNYDNKVVINLSPS
+24 NNYDDKVVINLSPS

-46 FSYEKNHY
+46 FSYGKNHY
-54 VMHDIDKKIYM
+54 VMHDVNGKIYI

-76 KLMPVLL
+76 NLMPVLL
-83 NKINEN
+83 KRINEN
-89 NEIKHKLFQ
+89 NEINHKLFQ
-98 VNFRSNQHNEIMVT
+98 VNFRSNQHNKIMVT

-125 LVNQISEDLKA
+125 IVNHISDDLKV
-136 NMIIRSKN
+136 NIIIRSKN

-158 INKNLKIYQTD
+158 IYKNLKIYQTD

-182 IILKVIDFIEN
+182 MIFKVIDFIEN

-206 FTIPLSFMFNK
+206 FTIPLSFIFNK

-223 NRSSIKCL
+223 NRNSIKCL
-231 NKSLEDNNISN
+231 NKSLKENNISN
-242 IHNARLSSDEVSE
+242 IHNARLSSDEVLE
-255 LFKGKFFNRMNLKNI
+255 LFKGKIFNRMNSKNI
-270 SDFNF
+270 SNFNF

-346 VE
+346 IE